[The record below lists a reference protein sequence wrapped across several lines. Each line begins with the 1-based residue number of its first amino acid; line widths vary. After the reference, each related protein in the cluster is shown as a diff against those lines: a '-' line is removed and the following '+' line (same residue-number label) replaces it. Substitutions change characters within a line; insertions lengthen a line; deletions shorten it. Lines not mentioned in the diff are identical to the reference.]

1 MVSNFWLTLIVKK
14 MAVTFPESIHPKN
27 GYLLRFDYEIRAF
40 QYLDYFKITSFYP
53 EIKFFPLDI
62 SFETREE
69 LRDFLSYRGIV
80 RQELEWNSLKE
91 KSSEIITII
100 DSMKIYEVKE
110 SVSKFLLLYKFYSI
124 NEVAEMLS
132 FSRPSIYKLIKN
144 NQLDA
149 IRLNGQ
155 LRISHSNLMGFIN
168 KGRCE

>member
-1 MVSNFWLTLIVKK
+1 M
-14 MAVTFPESIHPKN
+14 
-27 GYLLRFDYEIRAF
+27 
-40 QYLDYFKITSFYP
+40 
-53 EIKFFPLDI
+53 IKFFPLDI